1 MKEEQKEERPSPE
14 SFLDLIKTEG
24 RGNLK
29 VFLGFAPGVGKT
41 YRMLQ
46 EARAL
51 QKKDVD
57 VVIGVID
64 THGRQDTAALLE
76 GLDTLP
82 PRVVEYKGM
91 KLEDLDMD
99 TALVRF
105 PELLLVDELPHS
117 NAPGGHNEKRWQ
129 DVEELL
135 AMGINVMTTM
145 NVQHIES
152 LNDDIARITDIRVTE
167 TVPDKFLLTLAD
179 EIVDVDLPVD
189 ELLERLEEGK
199 VYPKERVAEAI
210 TNFFKSR
217 NLTALREVSL
227 REVAKNV
234 GARSARKAG
243 VQTQGTRDK
252 GARERIMVAMEPY
265 TSNARLL
272 LRKGSR
278 LAGDLNTDWDV
289 VTVISPKDNER
300 KKTIQE
306 IQIFNDNMDLARSL
320 GANMVVLKGASVAHK
335 ILDYARYNRIGR
347 IVIGRTWRPMI
358 EKLFRDNIMEHIMRE
373 AGPIDI
379 YVVNFEE
386 RKRLS
391 KAWAELK

>member
-1 MKEEQKEERPSPE
+1 MREDEKEKRPSPE

-46 EARAL
+46 EAHAL

-57 VVIGVID
+57 VVLGVID
-64 THGRQDTAALLE
+64 THGRKDTAALLE
-76 GLDTLP
+76 GMEILP

-99 TALVRF
+99 AALVRS

-135 AMGINVMTTM
+135 AMGVNVMTTM

-152 LNDDIARITDIRVTE
+152 LNDDIARITDVRVTE

-210 TNFFKSR
+210 TNFFKSH

-234 GARSARKAG
+234 GARSARKAA
-243 VQTQGTRDK
+243 VETQGTRDK
-252 GARERIMVAMEPY
+252 GARERIMVAMAPY
-265 TSNARLL
+265 TSNAKNL

-289 VTVISPKDNER
+289 VTVISPKDVER

-320 GANMVVLKGASVAHK
+320 GANMVVLKGANVAHK

-347 IVIGRTWRPMI
+347 IVIGKTWRPMF
-358 EKLFRDNIMEHIMRE
+358 ERLFRDNIMEHIVRE
-373 AGPIDI
+373 AGTIDI
-379 YVVNFEE
+379 YVVSFDEH
-386 RKRLS
+386 KRAN
-391 KAWAELK
+391 KE